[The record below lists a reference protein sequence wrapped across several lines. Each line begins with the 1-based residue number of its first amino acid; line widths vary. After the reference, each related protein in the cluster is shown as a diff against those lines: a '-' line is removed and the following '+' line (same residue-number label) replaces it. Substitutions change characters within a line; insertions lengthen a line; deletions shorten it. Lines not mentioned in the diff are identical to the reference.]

1 MKNQPLYVISIV
13 AEILGLHPQTLRQYE
28 KIGLVIP
35 SRSVG
40 NSRRYSEDDVE
51 KLRYITSLTKD
62 MGVNLAG
69 VQIIM
74 EMKNQISSMNR
85 QISSV
90 EEHIRTKYGEDI
102 KLKNNDSSESSVK
115 IKIERE

>member
-1 MKNQPLYVISIV
+1 MKDKPLYVISV
-13 AEILGLHPQTLRQYE
+13 VSELLGLHPQTLRQYE

-40 NSRRYSEDDVE
+40 NTRRYSEDDVE
-51 KLRYITSLTKD
+51 KLQYITALTKD

-74 EMKNQISSMNR
+74 EMREEINSLNR
-85 QISSV
+85 RILSV
-90 EEHIRTKYGEDI
+90 EELIKNKYGEEI
-102 KLKNNDSSESSVK
+102 KLSPEDEKSFKK

>member
-13 AEILGLHPQTLRQYE
+13 SEILGLHPQTLRQYE

-51 KLRYITSLTKD
+51 KLRYITSLTKN

-74 EMKNQISSMNR
+74 EMKSQISSLNK

-90 EEHIRTKYGEDI
+90 EEHIKIKYGEDI
-102 KLKNNDSSESSVK
+102 QLKHAENAENFIK